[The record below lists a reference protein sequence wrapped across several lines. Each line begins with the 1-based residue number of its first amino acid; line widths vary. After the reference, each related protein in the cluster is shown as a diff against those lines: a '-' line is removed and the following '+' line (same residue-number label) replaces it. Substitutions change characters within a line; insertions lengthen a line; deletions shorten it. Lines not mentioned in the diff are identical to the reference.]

1 MQTADLQKKFK
12 ETLVKKALALNGFK
26 ADKWLSSILCVLI
39 ILHIYP
45 NKVYFMS
52 IVYSKCNNPYVIN
65 SMNKYEIIGV
75 IDEGAYG
82 VVMKAINKVT
92 KEVVAIKRFKD
103 DDENEV
109 VYKNIQ
115 R

>member
-1 MQTADLQKKFK
+1 
-12 ETLVKKALALNGFK
+12 
-26 ADKWLSSILCVLI
+26 
-39 ILHIYP
+39 
-45 NKVYFMS
+45 
-52 IVYSKCNNPYVIN
+52 
-65 SMNKYEIIGV
+65 MNKYEIIGV

-82 VVMKAINKVT
+82 VVMKAVNKAT
-92 KEVVAIKRFKD
+92 KEIVAIKRFKD